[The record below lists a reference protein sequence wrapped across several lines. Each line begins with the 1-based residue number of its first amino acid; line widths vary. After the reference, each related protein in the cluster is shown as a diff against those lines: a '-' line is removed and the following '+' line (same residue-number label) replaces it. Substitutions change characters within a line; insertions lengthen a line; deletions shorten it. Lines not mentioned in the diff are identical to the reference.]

1 MRGTAREEEE
11 EEEEEEEV
19 KDEAERT
26 RRHEARAQRAAI
38 PQSVQKQP
46 PAAMADADVEAQ
58 RAALPEQLQ
67 GHLAGQDLAP
77 PTRPRRPPKP
87 RDRLVEHD
95 DACPA

>member
-1 MRGTAREEEE
+1 MRGTAREVVVEEE

-19 KDEAERT
+19 KDDCEAERT
-26 RRHEARAQRAAI
+26 RRHEARAAKRAE
-38 PQSVQKQP
+38 
-46 PAAMADADVEAQ
+46 AAARRDADVEAQ